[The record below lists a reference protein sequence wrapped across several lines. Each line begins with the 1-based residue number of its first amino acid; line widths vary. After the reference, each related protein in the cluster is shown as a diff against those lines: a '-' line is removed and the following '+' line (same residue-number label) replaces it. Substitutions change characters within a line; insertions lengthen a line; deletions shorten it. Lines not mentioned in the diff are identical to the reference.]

1 MNKQILE
8 VVDSVSMEKG
18 VNKEIIF
25 EALEEA
31 ISSATKKIIADE
43 ANINVVIDRSTGE
56 YSTFRNW
63 TLVKDED
70 LVDQIFEITEE
81 GIEDHHLEDGIA
93 TKQIE
98 NIDFGRISAQAAKQ
112 VIIQK
117 VREAERSKITKKYEN
132 LIGQVITG
140 QVKRINRDFLLLE
153 IEEDLNAQ
161 IPRDQIIPGEIFKL
175 NDKVRAVIKE
185 IITTPRGPQIILSRT
200 DERLVVELFTQEVP
214 EISEGTIEIKA
225 IARDPGYRSK
235 IAVKTYDGR
244 IDPVGAC
251 VGMRGSRVQAVS
263 NEIGNERIDIF
274 IHSDNPAEF
283 VVNCLVPIKIFSILV
298 DERTSTL
305 VLEVEEDNQAQ
316 IIGKNGQNLRLM
328 TQMIGWSFQIL
339 NKEQF
344 KEYQDSSLVE
354 KYEQL
359 ANRLELTSQEKE
371 LIIAS
376 EMETLEKVVDAG
388 NDNLEKIFKTTKR
401 VSEVIEKANELL
413 LQDAFNDDFNDPTME
428 KDLVD
433 LRGITND
440 VLSALSQNNIKK
452 LEEFAEMSV
461 PELMDISDKIT
472 EKEASALIME
482 ARKPWFN

>member
-1 MNKQILE
+1 
-8 VVDSVSMEKG
+8 
-18 VNKEIIF
+18 
-25 EALEEA
+25 
-31 ISSATKKIIADE
+31 
-43 ANINVVIDRSTGE
+43 
-56 YSTFRNW
+56 
-63 TLVKDED
+63 
-70 LVDQIFEITEE
+70 
-81 GIEDHHLEDGIA
+81 
-93 TKQIE
+93 
-98 NIDFGRISAQAAKQ
+98 
-112 VIIQK
+112 
-117 VREAERSKITKKYEN
+117 
-132 LIGQVITG
+132 
-140 QVKRINRDFLLLE
+140 
-153 IEEDLNAQ
+153 
-161 IPRDQIIPGEIFKL
+161 
-175 NDKVRAVIKE
+175 
-185 IITTPRGPQIILSRT
+185 
-200 DERLVVELFTQEVP
+200 
-214 EISEGTIEIKA
+214 
-225 IARDPGYRSK
+225 
-235 IAVKTYDGR
+235 
-244 IDPVGAC
+244 
-251 VGMRGSRVQAVS
+251 MRGSRVQAVS

-283 VVNCLVPIKIFSILV
+283 VVNCLAPVKIYSILV

-305 VLEVEEDNQAQ
+305 VLEVEEENQAQ

-354 KYEQL
+354 KYEQV

-371 LIIAS
+371 QIIAS

>member
-1 MNKQILE
+1 MNKEILE
-8 VVDSVSMEKG
+8 VVASVSMEKG
-18 VNKEIIF
+18 VDKEIIF

-31 ISSATKKIIADE
+31 IASASKKLLDDE
-43 ANINVVIDRSTGE
+43 ALVNVVIDRKTGD
-56 YSTFRNW
+56 YNTFRAW
-63 TLVKDED
+63 EIVDE
-70 LVDQIFEITEE
+70 VMNEVNEITEADVDKRE
-81 GIEDHHLEDGIA
+81 IVDGFA
-93 TKQIE
+93 KVEIE

-117 VREAERSKITKKYEN
+117 VREAERSKITAKYEG
-132 LIGQVITG
+132 LVGQVISG

-175 NDKVRAVIKE
+175 NDRVRAVIKE
-185 IITTPRGPQIILSRT
+185 IVSTPRGPQIILSRT
-200 DERLVVELFTQEVP
+200 DERLVVELFSQEVP

-225 IARDPGYRSK
+225 ISRDPGYRSK

-274 IHSDNPAEF
+274 IHSENPAEF
-283 VVNCLVPIKIFSILV
+283 VVNCLAPIKIFSILV
-298 DERTSTL
+298 DDRTSTL
-305 VLEVEEDNQAQ
+305 ILEVEEENQAQ

-328 TQMIGWSFQIL
+328 TQMIGWSFQVL

-344 KEYQDSSLVE
+344 AEYQNSSLIE
-354 KYEQL
+354 KFDQVAE
-359 ANRLELTSQEKE
+359 RLGLVDAEKE
-371 LIIAS
+371 QMMAF
-376 EMETLEKVVDAG
+376 EMDTLEKVVDA
-388 NDNLEKIFKTTKR
+388 DADTLSKIFKTQKR
-401 VSEVIEKANELL
+401 ASEVTDKANELL
-413 LQDAFNDDFNDPTME
+413 LQDAFNDDFSDPTME
-428 KDLVD
+428 DALVN
-433 LRGITND
+433 LNGITND
-440 VLSALSQNNIKK
+440 VLSALSSNNLKK
-452 LEEFAEMSV
+452 LDDLAEMSV
-461 PELMDISDKIT
+461 GELMEICDKVT

>member
-1 MNKQILE
+1 MNKEILE
-8 VVDSVSMEKG
+8 VVASVSMEKG
-18 VNKEIIF
+18 VDKEIIF

-31 ISSATKKIIADE
+31 IASASKKLLDDE
-43 ANINVVIDRSTGE
+43 ALVNVVIDRKTGD
-56 YSTFRNW
+56 YNTFRAW
-63 TLVKDED
+63 EIVDE
-70 LVDQIFEITEE
+70 VMNEVNEITEADVDKQE
-81 GIEDHHLEDGIA
+81 IVDGFA
-93 TKQIE
+93 KVEIE

-117 VREAERSKITKKYEN
+117 VREAERSKITAKYES
-132 LIGQVITG
+132 LVGQVISG

-175 NDKVRAVIKE
+175 NDRVRAVIKE
-185 IITTPRGPQIILSRT
+185 IVSTPRGPQIILSRT
-200 DERLVVELFTQEVP
+200 DERLVVELFSQEVP

-225 IARDPGYRSK
+225 ISRDPGYRSK

-274 IHSDNPAEF
+274 IHSENPAEF
-283 VVNCLVPIKIFSILV
+283 VVNCLAPIKIFSILV
-298 DERTSTL
+298 DDRTSTL
-305 VLEVEEDNQAQ
+305 ILEVEEENQAQ

-328 TQMIGWSFQIL
+328 TQMIGWSFQVL

-344 KEYQDSSLVE
+344 AEYQNSSLIE
-354 KYEQL
+354 KFDQVAERLGL
-359 ANRLELTSQEKE
+359 ADAEKE
-371 LIIAS
+371 QMMAF
-376 EMETLEKVVDAG
+376 EMDTLEKVVDA
-388 NDNLEKIFKTTKR
+388 DADTLSKIFKTQKR
-401 VSEVIEKANELL
+401 ASEVTDKANELL
-413 LQDAFNDDFNDPTME
+413 LQDAFNDDFSDPTME
-428 KDLVD
+428 DALVN
-433 LRGITND
+433 LNGITND
-440 VLSALSQNNIKK
+440 VLSALSSNNLKK
-452 LEEFAEMSV
+452 LDDLAEMSV
-461 PELMDISDKIT
+461 GELMEICDKVT

>member
-1 MNKQILE
+1 M
-8 VVDSVSMEKG
+8 
-18 VNKEIIF
+18 
-25 EALEEA
+25 
-31 ISSATKKIIADE
+31 
-43 ANINVVIDRSTGE
+43 
-56 YSTFRNW
+56 
-63 TLVKDED
+63 
-70 LVDQIFEITEE
+70 
-81 GIEDHHLEDGIA
+81 
-93 TKQIE
+93 
-98 NIDFGRISAQAAKQ
+98 
-112 VIIQK
+112 
-117 VREAERSKITKKYEN
+117 
-132 LIGQVITG
+132 
-140 QVKRINRDFLLLE
+140 
-153 IEEDLNAQ
+153 
-161 IPRDQIIPGEIFKL
+161 
-175 NDKVRAVIKE
+175 
-185 IITTPRGPQIILSRT
+185 SRT

-225 IARDPGYRSK
+225 ISRDPGYRSK

-283 VVNCLVPIKIFSILV
+283 VVNCLAPVKIYSILV

-305 VLEVEEDNQAQ
+305 VLEVEEENQAQ

-328 TQMIGWSFQIL
+328 TQMIGWSFQVL

-354 KYEQL
+354 KYEQV
-359 ANRLELTSQEKE
+359 ANRLELSDKEKE
-371 LIIAS
+371 QLVTF
-376 EMETLEKVVDAG
+376 ELETLEKVVDA
-388 NDNLEKIFKTTKR
+388 NQDTLDKIFKTAKR
-401 VSEVIEKANELL
+401 VAEITEKANELL
-413 LQDAFNDDFNDPTME
+413 LQDAFNEDFNDPTME
-428 KDLVD
+428 EDLVN

>member
-18 VNKEIIF
+18 VDKEIIF

-31 ISSATKKIIADE
+31 ISSATKKLIEDE
-43 ANINVVIDRSTGE
+43 ADISVIIDKSTGE
-56 YSTFRNW
+56 YKTFRNW
-63 TLVKDED
+63 TLVEEED
-70 LVDQIFEITEE
+70 LVDQVFEMTKKDITDHVVEE
-81 GIEDHHLEDGIA
+81 GVA
-93 TKQIE
+93 TKEIE

-117 VREAERSKITKKYEN
+117 VREAERSKITKKYES
-132 LIGQVITG
+132 LLGQVISG

-175 NDKVRAVIKE
+175 NDKIRAVIKE
-185 IITTPRGPQIILSRT
+185 IVTTPRGPQIILSRT

-225 IARDPGYRSK
+225 ISRDPGYRSK

-283 VVNCLVPIKIFSILV
+283 VVNCLAPVKIYSILV

-305 VLEVEEDNQAQ
+305 VLEVEEENQAQ

-328 TQMIGWSFQIL
+328 TQMIGWSFQVL

-354 KYEQL
+354 KYEQV
-359 ANRLELTSQEKE
+359 ANRLELSDKEKE
-371 LIIAS
+371 QLITF
-376 EMETLEKVVDAG
+376 ELETLEKVVDV
-388 NDNLEKIFKTTKR
+388 NQDTLDKIFKTAKR
-401 VSEVIEKANELL
+401 VAEITEKANELL
-413 LQDAFNDDFNDPTME
+413 LQDAFNEDFNDPTME
-428 KDLVD
+428 EDLVN

>member
-18 VNKEIIF
+18 VDKEIIF

-31 ISSATKKIIADE
+31 ISSATKKLTEDE
-43 ANINVVIDRSTGE
+43 ANISVEINRDTGG
-56 YSTFRNW
+56 YKTFRNW
-63 TLVKDED
+63 MIVAEED
-70 LVDQIFEITEE
+70 LVDQIFEITEKD
-81 GIEDHHLEDGIA
+81 ITDHVVEEGIA
-93 TKQIE
+93 TREIE

-117 VREAERSKITKKYEN
+117 VREAERSKITEKYES
-132 LIGQVITG
+132 LVGQVISG

-175 NDKVRAVIKE
+175 NEKVRAVIKE

-214 EISEGTIEIKA
+214 EIYEGTIEIKA

-283 VVNCLVPIKIFSILV
+283 VVNCLAPVKIYSIMV

-305 VLEVEEDNQAQ
+305 VLEVEEENQAQ

-328 TQMIGWSFQIL
+328 THMIGWSFQVL

-354 KYEQL
+354 KYDQV
-359 ANRLELTSQEKE
+359 ANRLELSDKEKE
-371 LIIAS
+371 QLIAA
-376 EMETLEKVVDAG
+376 EMETLEKVVDASQE
-388 NDNLEKIFKTTKR
+388 NLEKIFKTAKR
-401 VSEVIEKANELL
+401 TTEVTEKANELL
-413 LQDAFNDDFNDPTME
+413 LQDAFNEDFNDPTME
-428 KDLVD
+428 EGLVN

-440 VLSALSQNNIKK
+440 VLSALSQNNIKT

>member
-18 VNKEIIF
+18 VDKGIIF

-31 ISSATKKIIADE
+31 IASATKKLIEDE
-43 ANINVVIDRSTGE
+43 ADISVEINRDTGG
-56 YSTFRNW
+56 YKTFRNW
-63 TLVKDED
+63 TIVAEED
-70 LVDQIFEITEE
+70 LVDQIFEITEKD
-81 GIEDHHLEDGIA
+81 ISDHIVEEGIA
-93 TKQIE
+93 TKEIE

-117 VREAERSKITKKYEN
+117 VREAERSKITEKYES
-132 LIGQVITG
+132 LVGQVISG

-175 NDKVRAVIKE
+175 NDKIRAVIKE
-185 IITTPRGPQIILSRT
+185 IVTTPRGPQIILSRT

-283 VVNCLVPIKIFSILV
+283 VVNCLAPVKIYSILV

-305 VLEVEEDNQAQ
+305 VLEVEEENQAQ

-328 TQMIGWSFQIL
+328 THMIGWSFQVL

-354 KYEQL
+354 KYEQV
-359 ANRLELTSQEKE
+359 ANRLELSDKEKE
-371 LIIAS
+371 QLIAA
-376 EMETLEKVVDAG
+376 EMETLEKVVDASQE
-388 NDNLEKIFKTTKR
+388 NLEKIFKTAKR
-401 VSEVIEKANELL
+401 TTEVTEKANELL
-413 LQDAFNDDFNDPTME
+413 LQDAFNEDFNDPTME
-428 KDLVD
+428 EGLVN

-440 VLSALSQNNIKK
+440 VLSALSQNNIKS

>member
-1 MNKQILE
+1 M
-8 VVDSVSMEKG
+8 
-18 VNKEIIF
+18 
-25 EALEEA
+25 
-31 ISSATKKIIADE
+31 
-43 ANINVVIDRSTGE
+43 
-56 YSTFRNW
+56 
-63 TLVKDED
+63 
-70 LVDQIFEITEE
+70 
-81 GIEDHHLEDGIA
+81 
-93 TKQIE
+93 
-98 NIDFGRISAQAAKQ
+98 
-112 VIIQK
+112 
-117 VREAERSKITKKYEN
+117 
-132 LIGQVITG
+132 
-140 QVKRINRDFLLLE
+140 
-153 IEEDLNAQ
+153 
-161 IPRDQIIPGEIFKL
+161 
-175 NDKVRAVIKE
+175 NDKIRAVIKE
-185 IITTPRGPQIILSRT
+185 IVTTPRGPQIILSRT

-225 IARDPGYRSK
+225 ISRDPGYRSK

-283 VVNCLVPIKIFSILV
+283 VVNCLAPVKIYSILV

-305 VLEVEEDNQAQ
+305 VLEVEEENQAQ

-328 TQMIGWSFQIL
+328 TQMIGWSFQVL

-354 KYEQL
+354 KYEQV
-359 ANRLELTSQEKE
+359 ANRLELSDKEKE
-371 LIIAS
+371 QLITF
-376 EMETLEKVVDAG
+376 ELETLEKVVDV
-388 NDNLEKIFKTTKR
+388 NQDTLDKIFKTAKR
-401 VSEVIEKANELL
+401 VAEITEKANELL
-413 LQDAFNDDFNDPTME
+413 LQDAFNEDFNDPTME
-428 KDLVD
+428 EDLVN

>member
-1 MNKQILE
+1 MNKEILE
-8 VVDSVSMEKG
+8 VVASVSMEKG
-18 VNKEIIF
+18 VDKEIIF

-31 ISSATKKIIADE
+31 IASASKKLLDDE
-43 ANINVVIDRSTGE
+43 ALVNVVIDRKTGD
-56 YSTFRNW
+56 YNTFRAW
-63 TLVKDED
+63 EIVDE
-70 LVDQIFEITEE
+70 VMNEVNEITEADVDKQE
-81 GIEDHHLEDGIA
+81 IVDGFA
-93 TKQIE
+93 KVEIE

-117 VREAERSKITKKYEN
+117 VREAERSKITAKYEG
-132 LIGQVITG
+132 LVGQVISG

-175 NDKVRAVIKE
+175 NDRVRAVIKE
-185 IITTPRGPQIILSRT
+185 IVSTPRGPQIILSRT
-200 DERLVVELFTQEVP
+200 DERLVVELFSQEVP

-225 IARDPGYRSK
+225 ISRDPGYRSK

-274 IHSDNPAEF
+274 IHSENPAEF
-283 VVNCLVPIKIFSILV
+283 VVNCLAPIKIFSILV
-298 DERTSTL
+298 DDRTSTL
-305 VLEVEEDNQAQ
+305 ILEVEEENQAQ

-328 TQMIGWSFQIL
+328 TQMIGWSFQVL

-344 KEYQDSSLVE
+344 AEYQNSSLIE
-354 KYEQL
+354 KFNQVAERLGL
-359 ANRLELTSQEKE
+359 ADAEKE
-371 LIIAS
+371 QMMAF
-376 EMETLEKVVDAG
+376 EMDTLEKVVDA
-388 NDNLEKIFKTTKR
+388 DADTLSKIFKTQKR
-401 VSEVIEKANELL
+401 ASEVTDKANELL
-413 LQDAFNDDFNDPTME
+413 LQDAFNDDFSDPTME
-428 KDLVD
+428 DALVN
-433 LRGITND
+433 LNGITND
-440 VLSALSQNNIKK
+440 VLSALSSNNLKK
-452 LEEFAEMSV
+452 LDDLAEMSV
-461 PELMDISDKIT
+461 GELMEICDKVT

>member
-1 MNKQILE
+1 M
-8 VVDSVSMEKG
+8 
-18 VNKEIIF
+18 
-25 EALEEA
+25 
-31 ISSATKKIIADE
+31 
-43 ANINVVIDRSTGE
+43 
-56 YSTFRNW
+56 
-63 TLVKDED
+63 D
-70 LVDQIFEITEE
+70 LVDQIFEITEKD
-81 GIEDHHLEDGIA
+81 ISDHIVEEGIA
-93 TKQIE
+93 TREIE

-117 VREAERSKITKKYEN
+117 VREAERSKITEKYES
-132 LIGQVITG
+132 LVGQVISG

-283 VVNCLVPIKIFSILV
+283 VVNCLAPVKIYSILV

-305 VLEVEEDNQAQ
+305 VLEVEEENQAQ

-328 TQMIGWSFQIL
+328 THMIGWSFQVL

-354 KYEQL
+354 KYDQV
-359 ANRLELTSQEKE
+359 ANRLELSDKEKE
-371 LIIAS
+371 QLIAA
-376 EMETLEKVVDAG
+376 EMETLEKVVDASQE
-388 NDNLEKIFKTTKR
+388 NLEKIFKTAKR
-401 VSEVIEKANELL
+401 TTEVTEKANELL
-413 LQDAFNDDFNDPTME
+413 LQDAFNEDFNDPTME
-428 KDLVD
+428 EDLVN

-440 VLSALSQNNIKK
+440 VLSALSQNNIKN

>member
-1 MNKQILE
+1 MNKEILE
-8 VVDSVSMEKG
+8 VVASVSMEKG
-18 VNKEIIF
+18 VDKEIIF

-31 ISSATKKIIADE
+31 IAIASKKLLDDE
-43 ANINVVIDRSTGE
+43 ALVNVVIDRKTGD
-56 YSTFRNW
+56 YNTFRAW
-63 TLVKDED
+63 EIVDE
-70 LVDQIFEITEE
+70 VMNEVNEITEADVDKQE
-81 GIEDHHLEDGIA
+81 IVDGFA
-93 TKQIE
+93 KVEIE

-117 VREAERSKITKKYEN
+117 VREAERSKITAKYEG
-132 LIGQVITG
+132 LVGQVISG

-175 NDKVRAVIKE
+175 NDRVRAVIKE
-185 IITTPRGPQIILSRT
+185 IVSTPRGPQIILSRT
-200 DERLVVELFTQEVP
+200 DERLVVELFSQEVP

-225 IARDPGYRSK
+225 ISRDPGYRSK

-274 IHSDNPAEF
+274 IHSENPAEF
-283 VVNCLVPIKIFSILV
+283 VVNCLAPIKIFSILV
-298 DERTSTL
+298 DDRTSTL
-305 VLEVEEDNQAQ
+305 ILEVEEENQAQ

-328 TQMIGWSFQIL
+328 TQMIGWSFQVL

-344 KEYQDSSLVE
+344 AEYQNSSLIE
-354 KYEQL
+354 KFDQVAE
-359 ANRLELTSQEKE
+359 RLGLVDAEKE
-371 LIIAS
+371 QMMAF
-376 EMETLEKVVDAG
+376 EMDTLEKVVDA
-388 NDNLEKIFKTTKR
+388 DADTLSKIFKTQKR
-401 VSEVIEKANELL
+401 ASEVTDKANELL
-413 LQDAFNDDFNDPTME
+413 LQDAFNDDFSDPTME
-428 KDLVD
+428 DAIVNLN
-433 LRGITND
+433 GITND
-440 VLSALSQNNIKK
+440 VLSALSSNNLKK
-452 LEEFAEMSV
+452 LDDLAEMSV
-461 PELMDISDKIT
+461 GELMEICDKVT

>member
-1 MNKQILE
+1 MNKEILE
-8 VVDSVSMEKG
+8 VVASVSMEKG
-18 VNKEIIF
+18 VDKEIIF

-31 ISSATKKIIADE
+31 IASASKKLLDDE
-43 ANINVVIDRSTGE
+43 ALVNVVIDRKTGD
-56 YSTFRNW
+56 YNTFRAW
-63 TLVKDED
+63 EIVDE
-70 LVDQIFEITEE
+70 VMNEVNEITEADVDKRE
-81 GIEDHHLEDGIA
+81 IVDGFA
-93 TKQIE
+93 KVEIE

-117 VREAERSKITKKYEN
+117 VREAERSKITAKYEG
-132 LIGQVITG
+132 LVGQVISG

-175 NDKVRAVIKE
+175 NDRVRAVIKE
-185 IITTPRGPQIILSRT
+185 IVSTPRGPQIILSRT
-200 DERLVVELFTQEVP
+200 DERLVVELFSQEVP

-225 IARDPGYRSK
+225 ISRDPGYRSK

-274 IHSDNPAEF
+274 IHSENPAEF
-283 VVNCLVPIKIFSILV
+283 VVNCLAPIKIFSILV
-298 DERTSTL
+298 DDRTSTL
-305 VLEVEEDNQAQ
+305 ILEVEEENQAQ

-328 TQMIGWSFQIL
+328 TQMIGWSFQVL

-344 KEYQDSSLVE
+344 AEYQNSSLIE
-354 KYEQL
+354 KFDQVAERLGL
-359 ANRLELTSQEKE
+359 ADAEKE
-371 LIIAS
+371 QMMAF
-376 EMETLEKVVDAG
+376 EMDTLEKVVDA
-388 NDNLEKIFKTTKR
+388 DADTLSKIFKTQKR
-401 VSEVIEKANELL
+401 ASEVTDKANELL
-413 LQDAFNDDFNDPTME
+413 LQDAFNDDFSDPTME
-428 KDLVD
+428 DALVN
-433 LRGITND
+433 LNGITND
-440 VLSALSQNNIKK
+440 VLSALSSNNLKK
-452 LEEFAEMSV
+452 LDDLAEMSV
-461 PELMDISDKIT
+461 GELMEICDKVT

>member
-8 VVDSVSMEKG
+8 VVASVSMEKG
-18 VNKEIIF
+18 VDKEIIF

-31 ISSATKKIIADE
+31 IASASKKLLDDE
-43 ANINVVIDRSTGE
+43 ALVNVVIDRKTGD
-56 YSTFRNW
+56 YNTFRAW
-63 TLVKDED
+63 EIVDE
-70 LVDQIFEITEE
+70 VMNEVNEITEADVDKQE
-81 GIEDHHLEDGIA
+81 IVDGFA
-93 TKQIE
+93 KVEIE

-117 VREAERSKITKKYEN
+117 VREAERSKITAKYEG
-132 LIGQVITG
+132 LVGQVISG

-175 NDKVRAVIKE
+175 NDRVRAVIKE
-185 IITTPRGPQIILSRT
+185 IVSTPRGPQIILSRT
-200 DERLVVELFTQEVP
+200 DERLVVELFSQEVP

-225 IARDPGYRSK
+225 ISRDPGYRSK

-244 IDPVGAC
+244 IDQVGAC

-274 IHSDNPAEF
+274 IHSENPAEF
-283 VVNCLVPIKIFSILV
+283 VVNCLAPIKIFSILV
-298 DERTSTL
+298 DDRTSTL
-305 VLEVEEDNQAQ
+305 ILEVEEENQAQ

-328 TQMIGWSFQIL
+328 TQMIGWSFQVL

-344 KEYQDSSLVE
+344 AEYQNSSLIE
-354 KYEQL
+354 KFDQVAERLGL
-359 ANRLELTSQEKE
+359 ADAEKE
-371 LIIAS
+371 QMMAF
-376 EMETLEKVVDAG
+376 EMDTLEKVVDA
-388 NDNLEKIFKTTKR
+388 DADTLSKIFKTQKR
-401 VSEVIEKANELL
+401 ASEVTDKANELL
-413 LQDAFNDDFNDPTME
+413 LQDAFNDDFSDPTME
-428 KDLVD
+428 DALVN
-433 LRGITND
+433 LNGITND
-440 VLSALSQNNIKK
+440 VLSALSSNNLKK
-452 LEEFAEMSV
+452 LDDLAEMSV
-461 PELMDISDKIT
+461 GELMEICDKVT

>member
-18 VNKEIIF
+18 VDKEIIF

-31 ISSATKKIIADE
+31 ISSATKKLTEDE
-43 ANINVVIDRSTGE
+43 ANISVEINRDTGG
-56 YSTFRNW
+56 YKTFRNW
-63 TLVKDED
+63 TIVAEED
-70 LVDQIFEITEE
+70 LVDQIFEITEKDISDHVVEE
-81 GIEDHHLEDGIA
+81 GVA
-93 TKQIE
+93 TREIE

-117 VREAERSKITKKYEN
+117 VREAERSKITEKYES
-132 LIGQVITG
+132 LVGQVISG

-283 VVNCLVPIKIFSILV
+283 VVNCLAPVKIYSIMV

-305 VLEVEEDNQAQ
+305 VLEVEEENQAQ

-328 TQMIGWSFQIL
+328 THMIGWSFQVL

-344 KEYQDSSLVE
+344 KEYQDSSLIE
-354 KYEQL
+354 KYEQV
-359 ANRLELTSQEKE
+359 ASRLELSDKEKE
-371 LIIAS
+371 QLVAA
-376 EMETLEKVVDAG
+376 EMETLEKVVDSSPE
-388 NDNLEKIFKTTKR
+388 NLEKIFKTAKR
-401 VSEVIEKANELL
+401 TTEVTEKANELL
-413 LQDAFNDDFNDPTME
+413 LQDAFNEDFNDPTME
-428 KDLVD
+428 KDLVN

-440 VLSALSQNNIKK
+440 VLSALSQNNIKS